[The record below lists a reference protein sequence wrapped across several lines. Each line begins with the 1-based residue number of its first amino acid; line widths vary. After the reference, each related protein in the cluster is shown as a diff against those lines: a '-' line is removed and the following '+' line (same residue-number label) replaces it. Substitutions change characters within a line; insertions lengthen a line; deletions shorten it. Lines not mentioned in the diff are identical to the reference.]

1 MNPVPLFAD
10 RSWNTTALSML
21 LFALLIWYTFRLNE
35 IGWSVTVLSG
45 IGLVVAGRVL
55 AGTLRRRG
63 AFTEGVLILG
73 TSPMAAKL
81 IEEIEAR
88 PDGHF
93 RLIGAVDD
101 SPVGKRAPG
110 VTPLLGRL
118 DQFAQIVA
126 ATRPSRIVIA
136 MADRRGRIPD
146 QSLLESRF
154 RGVVVEDAVDFF
166 ERVTGKLAI
175 ESLKPSSL
183 ILSGGFRHSDFMRSS
198 MRRSLRR
205 CLSCLAACV
214 TLVLTS
220 PLLLLVALAIRL
232 DSRGPVFFVQ
242 QRVGRGGKPFGLV
255 KFRTMRE
262 QTGVQ
267 TSEWVTDNTSRITRV
282 GKWLRRF
289 RLDELPQFF
298 NVVQGDMGL
307 VGPRPHP
314 MSNYELFLERI
325 PYYAF
330 RSMVRPGI
338 TGWAQVRYGY
348 ANDLEEETEKMRY
361 DFYYIKHRSIELDV
375 RILFETA
382 RVLLFDRRSHQ
393 AAKSRV
399 AAPASAWSGIGSAS

>member
-1 MNPVPLFAD
+1 
-10 RSWNTTALSML
+10 
-21 LFALLIWYTFRLNE
+21 
-35 IGWSVTVLSG
+35 
-45 IGLVVAGRVL
+45 
-55 AGTLRRRG
+55 
-63 AFTEGVLILG
+63 
-73 TSPMAAKL
+73 
-81 IEEIEAR
+81 
-88 PDGHF
+88 
-93 RLIGAVDD
+93 
-101 SPVGKRAPG
+101 

-118 DQFAQIVA
+118 DQFSQIVA

-183 ILSGGFRHSDFMRSS
+183 ILSGGFRHSDFIRGS
-198 MRRSLRR
+198 MRRTLRR
-205 CLSCLAACV
+205 CVSCVVASV

-220 PLLLLVALAIRL
+220 PLLLLIALAIRL

-262 QTGVQ
+262 HTGVQ

-314 MSNYELFLERI
+314 VSNYELFLERI

-375 RILFETA
+375 RILIETG

-399 AAPASAWSGIGSAS
+399 PTPASAWSGIGSAS